1 MSVKYQQSTTTD
13 MSDEFRCCGL
23 TVPRLAIYGGGLL
36 VLWGI
41 GAYFGSGQASL
52 TAMIPSFMGAPL
64 LLLGILSERKPEH
77 VHHFMHAAMFVAL
90 VMVAGGARVF
100 SGMDEMSNLAISSH
114 FALIIVGV
122 CFMVAGIKS
131 FRHARLARQE
141 E

>member
-1 MSVKYQQSTTTD
+1 
-13 MSDEFRCCGL
+13 
-23 TVPRLAIYGGGLL
+23 
-36 VLWGI
+36 
-41 GAYFGSGQASL
+41 
-52 TAMIPSFMGAPL
+52 MIPSFMGAPL

-77 VHHFMHAAMFVAL
+77 IHHFMHAAMFVAL